1 MCMMCG
7 NPAHRY
13 SLATRPEHRLVGRYW
28 EGTFDKAA
36 GGALHPLIEEMK
48 ELSARHERFW
58 RSPIVGLSWNDRPDC
73 FRYFCGFAL
82 DAPQLPEGCEALE
95 VPEMDYAD
103 IWHGPGDGDV
113 IENYRGMM
121 EWMAVSGLAHHTS
134 CFHQREEYAPDVD
147 LSAPPSLRLMLP
159 VDRPQSR
166 AAGPGSFVSM

>member
-13 SLATRPEHRLVGRYW
+13 TLATRPEHRLVGRIW
-28 EGTFDKAA
+28 EGTFEAA
-36 GGALHPLIEEMK
+36 AAGALHPLIEAMK

-58 RSPIVGLSWNDRPDC
+58 RSPIVGLSWNDRTDG

-82 DAPQLPEGCEALE
+82 DAPELPEGCVALD
-95 VPEMDYAD
+95 VPERDYAD

-113 IENYRGMM
+113 IENYRAMM
-121 EWMAVSGLAHHTS
+121 EWMADSGLRHDTS
-134 CFHQREEYAPDVD
+134 TFHQREEYAPDVD

-159 VDRPQSR
+159 VVQPEGRSG
-166 AAGPGSFVSM
+166 GPGRFVSM